1 MRTYKGLFL
10 FALYDMD
17 KTGIFIFL
25 LMPLSLGIAAIVT
38 MYEMIWT
45 LFYLMSV
52 AFIALR
58 QAAVLER
65 EHWLRYQLAMPITR
79 KQMITSFFQYT
90 LFLPFLGLLVV
101 AFIWGIG
108 FIFQDGMREI
118 VFPMG
123 LGWILFGFMFVL
135 IVTGMNVMLNATP
148 LRKRLG
154 PLYPIICIVPSAV
167 VGIATGLFGRTIF
180 DENIRYWP
188 LLVGVVIFVV
198 SCMASRRLYGKIDF

>member
-1 MRTYKGLFL
+1 
-10 FALYDMD
+10 MD